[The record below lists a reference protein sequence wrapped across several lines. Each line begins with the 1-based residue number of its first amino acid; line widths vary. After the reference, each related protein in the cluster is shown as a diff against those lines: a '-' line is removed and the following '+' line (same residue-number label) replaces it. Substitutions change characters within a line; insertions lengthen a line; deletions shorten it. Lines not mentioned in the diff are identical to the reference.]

1 LSEDK
6 GDRQL
11 GWNGEGG
18 SMKKLTFIF
27 GIFFSILT
35 FIGAAYV
42 LYNEGGVSAGYAVV
56 PMMFALACTALY
68 RQRREL

>member
-1 LSEDK
+1 
-6 GDRQL
+6 
-11 GWNGEGG
+11 
-18 SMKKLTFIF
+18 MKKLTLIF

-42 LYNEGGVSAGYAVV
+42 LYNEGGVSAGYAGV

-68 RQRREL
+68 RQKREP

>member
-1 LSEDK
+1 
-6 GDRQL
+6 
-11 GWNGEGG
+11 
-18 SMKKLTFIF
+18 MKKLTLIF

-56 PMMFALACTALY
+56 PMMYRALPAEEGAVTKNSQIL
-68 RQRREL
+68 